1 MKRAADLRRIA
12 MGILW
17 LAALWSCAAQ
27 APTPWDQPAAS
38 LAEQI
43 AAILGPAQA
52 HLTLR
57 NNSTISA
64 DEIPAIRRMLE
75 QDLKSHGVQLSGAES
90 ANAVHVT
97 LSQNLHERLWIA
109 EIVEGNETHVVMV
122 RMDAPAVQ
130 QQSPNSGLA
139 LRKQSILTI
148 DEPVLAAL
156 ETTDSLIIVSS
167 EEIVAFSRD
176 ANGWQPQKR
185 VAIAQRKPLSR
196 DPRAVLV
203 PSADG
208 LGFEAS
214 VGATACAGSMQQTD
228 WTIHCR
234 ESDDPWPLFESH
246 AASASSG
253 SDASLRL
260 RAFYNSARNSFT
272 GVVTPA
278 VGVDLPPFYSASLV
292 PRPDGAGLLLN
303 GMDGKMQIVE
313 SGAIKSVA
321 GTRDWGS
328 DFTVLRSG
336 CGAGAQ
342 IVASSSGEAIT
353 DSLRAYELPAL
364 EAIPVSDPL
373 AMGGSV
379 TALSASSDGKSI
391 LAIVRKPAAPGHADP
406 YEVDRVTANCN

>member
-1 MKRAADLRRIA
+1 MKRAAGLRRIA
-12 MGILW
+12 MVVLGF
-17 LAALWSCAAQ
+17 AALLACAAQ
-27 APTPWDQPAAS
+27 QPTPWDQPAAS

-57 NNSTISA
+57 NNSSISA
-64 DEIPAIRRMLE
+64 DEIPAIRRLLE

-97 LSQNLHERLWIA
+97 LSQNLRERLWIA
-109 EIVEGNETHVVMV
+109 EIAEGNETPVVMV
-122 RMDAPAVQ
+122 RVDSPAAQ

-139 LRKQSILTI
+139 LRKQAILTI
-148 DEPVLAAL
+148 DEPILAAL
-156 ETTDSLIIVSS
+156 ETTDSLIVVGP
-167 EEIVAFSRD
+167 EEIVVFSHG

-196 DPRAVLV
+196 DPRAVIV

-214 VGATACAGSMQQTD
+214 VGAMACTGSMQQAD

-234 ESDDPWPLFESH
+234 ESDDPWPLFAPNATPNS
-246 AASASSG
+246 

-260 RAFYNSARNSFT
+260 RAFYNSARNYFS

-278 VGVDLPPFYSASLV
+278 LGVDLPPFYSAALV
-292 PRPDGAGLLLN
+292 PRPDGAGLLIN
-303 GMDGKMQIVE
+303 AIDGKMQIVE

-328 DFTVLRSG
+328 DFAALHSG
-336 CGAGAQ
+336 CGTGSQ
-342 IVASSSGEAIT
+342 IIASGSGEAIT

-364 EAIPVSDPL
+364 EAIPASDPL
-373 AMGGSV
+373 AMSGSV

-391 LAIVRKPAAPGHADP
+391 IAIVRKPAAPGHADP